1 MMLTSSQQY
10 VYDQSYRTML
20 SQASA
25 MEKRYGTNWKQIIHT
40 ISINTAK
47 RQAPGHRPK
56 QQGTDGC
63 PCCK

>member
-25 MEKRYGTNWKQIIHT
+25 MEKRYGKNWKQIIHT

-47 RQAPGHRPK
+47 KQAPETRP
-56 QQGTDGC
+56 QQKGTDGC
-63 PCCK
+63 PCCN